1 MIGKRYIYSE
11 TLVLLAGV
19 MHGNRN
25 DPQGCL
31 EPISSLVHR
40 GLFEN
45 ERSAIVNIVHDSSL
59 SKMKEYEMA
68 MQRFEAKYGVV
79 FEDFE
84 QQLNSSD
91 KEDFGRWDDYIE
103 WKAYSGAYHYWKSV
117 REESSRCL

>member
-1 MIGKRYIYSE
+1 MERELLGKCYIYDE
-11 TLVLLAGV
+11 TLVLLVGV

-31 EPISSLVHR
+31 ESHLKSGAPRFR

-45 ERSAIVNIVHDSSL
+45 ERSAIVNIVHDLSL

-68 MQRFEAKYGVV
+68 MQRFDTKYGVV

-84 QQLNSSD
+84 QQLNSSG
-91 KEDFGRWDDYIE
+91 KEDFGR
-103 WKAYSGAYHYWKSV
+103 
-117 REESSRCL
+117 

>member
-1 MIGKRYIYSE
+1 ME
-11 TLVLLAGV
+11 TVTIPKEV
-19 MHGNRN
+19 WS
-25 DPQGCL
+25 
-31 EPISSLVHR
+31 PISSLVHR

-45 ERSAIVNIVHDSSL
+45 ERSAIVNIVHDLSL

-68 MQRFEAKYGVV
+68 MQRFETKYGVI

-117 REESSRCL
+117 HEESSRCL

>member
-1 MIGKRYIYSE
+1 ME
-11 TLVLLAGV
+11 TVTIPKDV
-19 MHGNRN
+19 WN
-25 DPQGCL
+25 
-31 EPISSLVHR
+31 PISSLVHH

-45 ERSAIVNIVHDSSL
+45 ERSAIVNIVHDLSL
-59 SKMKEYEMA
+59 SKMKEYELA
-68 MQRFEAKYGVV
+68 MQRFETKYGVI

-103 WKAYSGAYHYWKSV
+103 WKAYYRAYHYWKSV